1 VPNGMLSD
9 GMYHRSGSAM
19 IAEDL
24 EMFLDFLCIMLPFQ
38 HCPCCGSKMTH
49 VDTVFFLGERSWSIQ
64 VPVCALCEPD
74 IENLPL
80 M

>member
-1 VPNGMLSD
+1 MPNGMLSD

-24 EMFLDFLCIMLPFQ
+24 EKFLD
-38 HCPCCGSKMTH
+38 CGSKMTH